1 MQASVWSILAFFVL
15 AATLFV
21 LAPGATVD
29 VSANSTNATQA
40 VDSVA
45 DPLTSTVL
53 GVGFMA
59 AVGVFLAGF
68 LGGEAF

>member
-29 VSANSTNATQA
+29 VSANSSNATQA

-45 DPLTSTVL
+45 GPLTSTVL

-59 AVGVFLAGF
+59 AVGVFLAAVV
-68 LGGEAF
+68 GGDSF

>member
-1 MQASVWSILAFFVL
+1 MQASVWSILAFVLL

-29 VSANSTNATQA
+29 VSANSTTATQA
-40 VDSVA
+40 VDDVA
-45 DPLTSTVL
+45 GPLVSTVL

-59 AVGVFLAGF
+59 AVGVFMAAF
-68 LGGEAF
+68 LGGESF